1 MQKAH
6 LHWISIKGPE
16 GRQHVDFAPDTTAT
30 AGRADK
36 ADDALLLR
44 ACRPVM
50 APLARL
56 AISRGVQYAQFDE
69 LMRAAFVQAAR
80 EAHPDVPA
88 HRAVSRVSAATGL
101 NRREVTRLI
110 KSEVPEPPK
119 RSPATEIFARWISDP
134 MLRDEGSPRKALP
147 RQGAAPS
154 FESLAQSV
162 TKDVHPRSLL
172 EELCRLGLSKVDEDN
187 DTVVLLRETFV
198 PSDDDERLFGFL
210 GANVGDHLSAAVA
223 NVQGH
228 TPRHLEQ
235 AMFADGLSSESLERL
250 RPIVSE
256 QWQALVRSLVPMVR
270 QFIEEDESAA
280 RPHDQRL
287 RIGMYAYAEGMAGTG
302 DSQTVASSA
311 STEPSA
317 TGRPPAPARRGR
329 RSTK

>member
-1 MQKAH
+1 MD
-6 LHWISIKGPE
+6 S
-16 GRQHVDFAPDTTAT
+16 APDTSAT
-30 AGRADK
+30 ASRADK
-36 ADDALLLR
+36 PDDSLLLR
-44 ACRPVM
+44 ACRPVL
-50 APLARL
+50 APLAQL
-56 AISRGVQYAQFDE
+56 AISRGMQYAQFDE
-69 LMRAAFVQAAR
+69 LVRTAFVQAAR

-110 KSEVPEPPK
+110 KSTSPEPPR

-134 MLRDEGSPRKALP
+134 ALRHEGSPLQTLP

-172 EELCRLGLSKVDEDN
+172 EELCRLGLTKVDEEADR
-187 DTVVLLRETFV
+187 VMLLRQTFV
-198 PSDDDERLFGFL
+198 PSDDDERMFGFL

-235 AMFADGLSSESLERL
+235 ALFADGLSSESLERL

-256 QWQALVRSLVPMVR
+256 QWQALVRTLVPVVR
-270 QFIEEDESAA
+270 QYIEEDEAAA
-280 RPHDQRL
+280 RPQDQRL
-287 RIGMYAYAEGMAGTG
+287 RVGMYGYAEGMPGA
-302 DSQTVASSA
+302 SAQQTTAPAESNVSVAD
-311 STEPSA
+311 
-317 TGRPPAPARRGR
+317 RPRAPARRGR